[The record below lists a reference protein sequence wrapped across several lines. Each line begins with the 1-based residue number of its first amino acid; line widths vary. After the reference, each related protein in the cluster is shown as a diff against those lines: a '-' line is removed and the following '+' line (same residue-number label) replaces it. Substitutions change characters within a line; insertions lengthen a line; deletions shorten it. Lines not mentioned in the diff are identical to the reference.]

1 MKKYIKSIFT
11 SRKQLMLLPL
21 MLVSGGIVQA
31 QISVPDTIYV
41 SFAANDPVEMTY
53 GQDLGSVVEVSGL
66 TEASF
71 TYTMSLT
78 VGEGQKMDVQLP
90 SINNGVQFKQ
100 DKDAKDF
107 LSFSATPIVNGG
119 QTVGFALDNLSDY
132 FSFDNSSFVFF
143 VSNRVGAG
151 LTRPLDVKKAS
162 LSIAARDTSRFYGDE
177 NPTTPWSVDDFVF
190 TGFVN
195 GDTKDI
201 FVNSQVNVL
210 PDVTYGGAD
219 KTSLPGTYVIGLSGG
234 QAANYT
240 LDLQIWSDL
249 WPDRGLL
256 TVKKSPLRLAVPD
269 SARLY
274 DDANIATVPG
284 SKLVITEGILKN
296 DQTLESLFRGDD
308 LAVSHTAIS
317 AQVNK
322 PKSDVGTYSYELTAA
337 AVNQVAYRLSNY
349 DIEAVAAGKYEVKK
363 DTITITVF
371 DAYQEVPVADKNV
384 KVMQKIYGEP
394 NPDGYFWLKKRAE
407 KPAASAPSYAFSKAA
422 EAVNYISA
430 TAEGDRG
437 FKVAPLA
444 GYFDYEGRKATEKT
458 EVNLKREKPNQKEDS
473 MYVAK
478 VDNADK
484 VSSLNYAFKTVDGT
498 FLINQRPLAI
508 WKVIV
513 DRVYGEADK
522 DTTWTFEPNDAEKK
536 RGLASF
542 DVKYQTTTT
551 PDDIIDF
558 MPKVVVKPVA
568 ADNTLHAGTY
578 NDTLHIKVITE
589 DLTIEPPY
597 KAKDRNYKLN
607 MNTLVPGTMTNDSV
621 RLEVAKA
628 PLIIRLD
635 TIKRA
640 FGSADPEF
648 NKAEIQKEF
657 ISYEGFKLDESA
669 NSLDSTATVTVGNRI
684 KNLAINN
691 RPAGVLPVGTYE
703 LTGITELNKVN
714 PNYEITI
721 VGKAR
726 YQVYPDNSYVMVWT
740 PIQNELIVG
749 DLVRLNAVVKQGSTV
764 IAEGSQI
771 VYESSNPALIQVEK
785 VESIWYLRA
794 KALTGDEGV
803 TITARYNAES
813 GQEEA
818 LKSEVF
824 KVLRLKN
831 EADFNVILGNM
842 VFDYDGTGKE
852 ADVKLTDLKG
862 IQTYTPII
870 TYNGDPELPVNAGI
884 YNISIFVKHNG
895 SDLLVRKEK
904 MQIKPREVTVKPKDA
919 LIAYGETIPESFE
932 YTYSGFIGS
941 DDFKAA
947 SAPVVKVAGTIT
959 GAGNYTLYIEG
970 GDPGANYTIVG
981 GTGTLT
987 VSKAQLTIS
996 AGTVNIVYG
1005 DEIPELKPVYTGF
1018 VGNDNPDVLNFIYTV
1033 KTAVNPVNAGSYD
1046 LIIDCLSAEED
1057 NYAVTLAPGK
1067 LNIAKA
1073 DPGLEWSVESTSI
1086 AVGDSVLLYA
1096 SCKSSATIVYT
1107 LENIVVAGTRNHIEG
1122 VHVIGKNEGITKL
1135 YITVPESTNH
1145 LAYRDSVT
1153 FNVKLGAVGNE
1164 SITLQGVGLYPTLVE
1179 NNATVV
1185 SESPVDAIIVIDAA
1199 GRIQKVINKPEQVID
1214 LSQLRS
1220 GYYLVRI
1227 VLDNG
1232 EAKTVRIIKK

>member
-1 MKKYIKSIFT
+1 MKKYIKSILT

-21 MLVSGGIVQA
+21 MLVSGGIMQA
-31 QISVPDTIYV
+31 QTAVPDTIYV
-41 SFAANDPVEMTY
+41 SFNAADPVTMTY
-53 GQDLGSVVEVSGL
+53 GQDMNTVVSDAGLTGSSFSYLYVKAEDGTTSGL
-66 TEASF
+66 NGTVSFKDGATVASV
-71 TYTMSLT
+71 L
-78 VGEGQKMDVQLP
+78 K
-90 SINNGVQFKQ
+90 
-100 DKDAKDF
+100 
-107 LSFSATPIVNGG
+107 FSATPTVGGG
-119 QTVGFALDNLSDY
+119 QALGFVADNLSDY
-132 FSFDNSSFVFF
+132 FSYTANGENVVFF
-143 VSNRVGAG
+143 TSNRNDATITRT
-151 LTRPLDVKKAS
+151 LTVNKAT
-162 LSIAARDTSRFYGDE
+162 LSIAAKDTSRFYGDE
-177 NPTTPWSVDDFVF
+177 NPATPWSAKDFVF
-190 TGFVN
+190 SGFVN
-195 GDTKDI
+195 DDTEAI
-201 FVNSQVNVL
+201 FTNSQVNVL
-210 PDVTYGGAD
+210 PTVSYSGAD
-219 KTSLPGTYVIGLSGG
+219 KNSVPGTYVIELAGG
-234 QAANYT
+234 QAANYN
-240 LDLQIWSDL
+240 LDLQVWSNS

-256 TVKKSPLRLAVPD
+256 TVNKSPLTLAVPD

-284 SKLVITEGILKN
+284 SKLVITEGVLKN
-296 DQTLESLFRGDD
+296 EQTLEGLFQGDN
-308 LAVSHTAIS
+308 LAVTHTAIS
-317 AQVNK
+317 AAVNK
-322 PKSDVGTYSYELTAA
+322 PKSDVGTYSYELNEASVTQA
-337 AVNQVAYRLSNY
+337 AYRLSNY
-349 DIEAVAAGKYEVKK
+349 DIQAIAAGKYEVKK

-371 DAYQEVPVADKNV
+371 DAYQEVPIDDKNV

-407 KPAASAPSYAFSKAA
+407 KPAAVAPSYAFSKTA

-430 TAEGDRG
+430 AAEGDKG

-444 GYFDYEGRKATEKT
+444 GYFDYEGKKATEKT

-473 MYVAK
+473 LYAAK
-478 VDNADK
+478 VDNIDK
-484 VSSLNYAFKTVDGT
+484 VSSLNYAFKTVDGS

-522 DTTWTFEPNDAEKK
+522 DTTWTFEPNDADKK
-536 RGLASF
+536 RGLAIF
-542 DVKYQTTTT
+542 DAKYQTTTT

-568 ADNTLHAGTY
+568 ADNTLHAGSY
-578 NDTLHIKVITE
+578 NDTLHIKVVTE
-589 DLTIEPPY
+589 DKSIQPPFQ
-597 KAKDRNYKLN
+597 AKDRNYKLI

-621 RLEVAKA
+621 RLEVMKA

-640 FGSADPEF
+640 YGSADPEF
-648 NKAEIQKEF
+648 NKAEVQKEF

-669 NSLDSTATVTVGNRI
+669 NSLDSTATVAVGNRI
-684 KNLAINN
+684 KNLVLNN
-691 RPAGVLPVGTYE
+691 RPAGILPVGTYE
-703 LTGITELNKVN
+703 LTGITDINKEN

-771 VYESSNPALIQVEK
+771 IYESSDPALIQVEK

-794 KALTGDEGV
+794 KALTENDGV

-824 KVLRLKN
+824 KVVRLKN
-831 EADFNVILGNM
+831 EADYNVVLGNM
-842 VFDYDGTGKE
+842 VFDYDGKGKA

-862 IQTYTPII
+862 ITEYTPIV
-870 TYNGDPELPVNAGI
+870 TYNGDYDLPVDAGT

-895 SDLLVRKEK
+895 SELLVRKEK
-904 MQIKPREVTVKPKDA
+904 MQINPREVYVKPKDA
-919 LIAYGETIPESFE
+919 LIAYGEALPSTFE

-947 SAPVVKVAGTIT
+947 SAPSVKVSGDIT
-959 GAGNYTLYIEG
+959 GAGSYTLYVEG

-981 GTGTLT
+981 GTGTLS
-987 VSKAQLTIS
+987 VSKALLKIS

-1005 DEIPELKPVYTGF
+1005 DEIPEFKPVYEGF
-1018 VGNDNPDVLNFIYTV
+1018 VGNDNPDALNFLYTV
-1033 KTAVNPVNAGSYD
+1033 KTNVKPVNAGTYD
-1046 LIIDCLSAEED
+1046 LVIDCLSSDED
-1057 NYAVTLAPGK
+1057 NYAVTLVPGK

-1073 DPGLEWSVESTSI
+1073 AAGLQFSVESTTI
-1086 AVGDSVLLYA
+1086 TVGDSVLLYA
-1096 SCKSSATIVYT
+1096 NCESPAKISFAAEHID
-1107 LENIVVAGTRNHIEG
+1107 VAGLRNHVEG
-1122 VHVIGKNEGITKL
+1122 VHVIGKSEGVTKV
-1135 YITVPESTNH
+1135 YITIPESTNH
-1145 LAYRDSVT
+1145 LSHRDSVT
-1153 FNVKLGAVGNE
+1153 FNVKMGAVGNE
-1164 SITLQGVGLYPTLVE
+1164 SITLQGVGLYPTIVE
-1179 NNATVV
+1179 YNATVV
-1185 SESPVDAIIVIDAA
+1185 SEMPVEAIYVIDAS
-1199 GRIQKVINKPEQVID
+1199 GKLQKLFRNPEQVID

-1227 VLDNG
+1227 VLTNG
-1232 EAKTVRIIKK
+1232 EAKTVKIVKK

>member
-1 MKKYIKSIFT
+1 MKKYIKSILT

-21 MLVSGGIVQA
+21 MLVSGGIIQA
-31 QISVPDTIYV
+31 QTAVPDTVYV
-41 SFAANDPVEMTY
+41 SFAAATPVTMTY
-53 GQDLGSVVEVSGL
+53 GQELNTVITASSIDGS
-66 TEASF
+66 SF
-71 TYTMSLT
+71 SYWHVKST
-78 VGEGQKMDVQLP
+78 GEEETPTGGNILYKPGKAAGDIL
-90 SINNGVQFKQ
+90 K
-100 DKDAKDF
+100 
-107 LSFSATPIVNGG
+107 FSATPTVGGG
-119 QTVGFALDNLSDY
+119 QTLGFVANNLSDY
-132 FSFDNSSFVFF
+132 FQFPSNTNDVVFF
-143 VSNRVGAG
+143 VSNRSGATLSRS
-151 LTRPLDVKKAS
+151 LTVNKAT
-162 LSIAARDTSRFYGDE
+162 LNIAARDTSRFYGDE
-177 NPTTPWSVDDFVF
+177 NPATPWSAKDFVF
-190 TGFVN
+190 SGFVN
-195 GDTKDI
+195 GDTEAI
-201 FVNSQVNVL
+201 FTNSAVNVL
-210 PDVTYGGAD
+210 PDVTYGGAN
-219 KTSLPGTYVIGLSGG
+219 KASLPGFFVIGLSGG

-240 LDLQIWSDL
+240 LNLQIWSDL

-256 TVKKSPLRLAVPD
+256 TVERAPLTLAVPD

-274 DDANIATVPG
+274 DDANLKNISG
-284 SKLVITEGILKN
+284 KELLITEGTLKN
-296 DQTLESLFRGDD
+296 DQTLEGLFANTK
-308 LAVSHTAIS
+308 LQVAHTAVSAALGDPS
-317 AQVNK
+317 
-322 PKSDVGTYSYELTAA
+322 KSDVGTYSYELNAA
-337 AVNQVAYRLSNY
+337 ATNTVSTTLSNY
-349 DIEAVAAGKYEVKK
+349 DIQAIAAGKYEVKK

-371 DAYQEVPVADKNV
+371 PADAEVTIDDKSV

-394 NPDGYFWLKKRAE
+394 NPDGYFYLAKRLE
-407 KPAASAPSYAFSKAA
+407 TGSAPSFAFSKAA

-430 TAEGDRG
+430 FAESDRG

-458 EVNLKREKPNQKEDS
+458 EASLKREKPNQKEDS
-473 MYVAK
+473 VYVAK

-484 VSSLNYAFKTVDGT
+484 VSSLNYAFKTVDGS
-498 FLINQRPLAI
+498 FLINQRQLAI

-522 DTTWTFEPNDAEKK
+522 DTTWTFEPNDAAKQ

-542 DVKYQTTTT
+542 DSKYQTTTT
-551 PDDIIDF
+551 PDDLIDF

-568 ADNTLHAGTY
+568 ADNTLHAGSY
-578 NDTLHIKVITE
+578 NDTLHIKVVTE
-589 DLTIEPPY
+589 DKFIQPPFQ
-597 KAKDRNYKLN
+597 AKDRNYKLN

-648 NKAEIQKEF
+648 NKADVQKEF

-669 NSLDSTATVTVGNRI
+669 NSLDSTATVAVGNRI
-684 KNLAINN
+684 KNLVINN
-691 RPAGVLPVGTYE
+691 RPEGVLPVGTYE
-703 LTGITELNKVN
+703 LTGISAINKEN
-714 PNYEITI
+714 TNYEITI
-721 VGKAR
+721 VGKPR

-794 KALTGDEGV
+794 KALTSDEGV

-813 GQEEA
+813 GQQEA

-842 VFDYDGTGKE
+842 VFDYDGNGKA
-852 ADVKLTDLKG
+852 ADVQLTDLKG
-862 IQTYTPII
+862 ITKYTPII
-870 TYNGDPELPVNAGI
+870 TYNGDYDLPVNAGM

-919 LIAYGETIPESFE
+919 LIAYGEAMPESFE

-947 SAPVVKVAGTIT
+947 SAPSVKVAGSIT

-970 GDPGANYTIVG
+970 GDPGENYTIVG
-981 GTGTLT
+981 ATGTLT
-987 VSKAQLTIS
+987 VSKAMLTIS
-996 AGTVNIVYG
+996 AGTVDIVYG
-1005 DEIPELKPVYTGF
+1005 DEIPELKPTYSGF
-1018 VGNDNPDVLNFIYTV
+1018 VGNDNPDALNFIYTV
-1033 KTAVNPVNAGSYD
+1033 KTLVNPVNAGAYD
-1046 LIIDCLSAEED
+1046 LVIDCLSSDED
-1057 NYAVTLAPGK
+1057 NYAVTLVPGK

-1073 DPGLEWSVESTSI
+1073 DAGLEWSVESTSI
-1086 AVGDSVLLYA
+1086 TVGDSVLLYA
-1096 SCKSSATIVYT
+1096 SCESPATIGYT
-1107 LENIVVAGTRNHIEG
+1107 VENIAVAGTRNHIEG
-1122 VHVIGKNEGITKL
+1122 VHVIGKNEGLTKL

-1145 LAYRDSVT
+1145 LSRRDSVT
-1153 FNVKLGAVGNE
+1153 FNVKLGTVGNE

-1185 SESPVDAIIVIDAA
+1185 SNSPVDAIVVIDAA
-1199 GRIQKVINKPEQVID
+1199 GRIQKVINNPEQVID

>member
-1 MKKYIKSIFT
+1 MKKYIKSILT

-21 MLVSGGIVQA
+21 MLVSGGIIQA
-31 QISVPDTIYV
+31 QTAVPDTVYV
-41 SFAANDPVEMTY
+41 SFAAATPVTMTY
-53 GQDLGSVVEVSGL
+53 GQELNTVITASGIDGS
-66 TEASF
+66 SF
-71 TYTMSLT
+71 SYWHVKST
-78 VGEGQKMDVQLP
+78 GEEETPTGGNILYKPGKAAGDIL
-90 SINNGVQFKQ
+90 K
-100 DKDAKDF
+100 
-107 LSFSATPIVNGG
+107 FSATPTVGGG
-119 QTVGFALDNLSDY
+119 QTLGFVANNLSDY
-132 FSFDNSSFVFF
+132 FQFPSNTNDVVFF
-143 VSNRVGAG
+143 ISNRSGATLSRS
-151 LTRPLDVKKAS
+151 LTVNKAT
-162 LSIAARDTSRFYGDE
+162 LNIAARDTSRFYGDE
-177 NPTTPWSVDDFVF
+177 NPATPWSAKDFVF
-190 TGFVN
+190 SGFVN
-195 GDTKDI
+195 GDTEAI
-201 FVNSQVNVL
+201 FSNSQVNVL
-210 PDVTYGGAD
+210 PDVTYGGAN
-219 KTSLPGTYVIGLSGG
+219 KASLPGSFVIGLSGG

-240 LDLQIWSDL
+240 LNLQVWSDA
-249 WPDRGLL
+249 WPEGRGLL
-256 TVKKSPLRLAVPD
+256 TVKQAPLTLAVPD
-269 SARLY
+269 STRLY
-274 DDANIATVPG
+274 DEANIQTIPG
-284 SKLVITEGILKN
+284 SELLITDGALKN
-296 DQTLESLFRGDD
+296 DQTLAGLLTGD
-308 LAVSHTAIS
+308 LAVTHTAIS
-317 AQVNK
+317 AAVNK
-322 PKSDVGTYSYELTAA
+322 PKSDVGTYSYELTEA
-337 AVNQVAYRLSNY
+337 AVSDVKWRLSNY
-349 DIEAVAAGKYEVKK
+349 DIQVITAGKYEVKK

-371 DAYQEVPVADKNV
+371 DAYSEVSIDGKPV

-394 NPDGYFWLKKRAE
+394 NPDGFFWLKKRAE
-407 KPAASAPSYAFSKAA
+407 KPTAVAPSYAFSKAA

-430 TAEGDRG
+430 TVEGDRG

-458 EVNLKREKPNQKEDS
+458 EASLKREKPNQKEDS
-473 MYVAK
+473 VYVAK

-484 VSSLNYAFKTVDGT
+484 VSSLNYAFKTVDGS
-498 FLINQRPLAI
+498 FLINQRQLAI

-522 DTTWTFEPNDAEKK
+522 DTTWTFEPNDAAKQ

-542 DVKYQTTTT
+542 DSKYQTTTT

-568 ADNTLHAGTY
+568 ADNTLHAGSY
-578 NDTLHIKVITE
+578 NDTLHIKVVTE
-589 DLTIEPPY
+589 DKFIQPPFQ
-597 KAKDRNYKLN
+597 AKDRNYKLN

-648 NKAEIQKEF
+648 NKADVQKEF

-669 NSLDSTATVTVGNRI
+669 NSLDSTATVAVGNRI
-684 KNLAINN
+684 KNLVINN
-691 RPAGVLPVGTYE
+691 RPEGVLPVGTYE
-703 LTGITELNKVN
+703 LTGISAINKEN
-714 PNYEITI
+714 TNYEITI
-721 VGKAR
+721 VGKPR
-726 YQVYPDNSYVMVWT
+726 YQIYPDNSYVMVWT

-764 IAEGSQI
+764 IAEGSRI

-794 KALTGDEGV
+794 KALTSDEGV

-813 GQEEA
+813 GQQEA

-842 VFDYDGTGKE
+842 VFDYDGTGKA
-852 ADVKLTDLKG
+852 ADVQLTDLKG
-862 IQTYTPII
+862 ITKYTPII
-870 TYNGDPELPVNAGI
+870 TYNGDYDLPVNAGM

-919 LIAYGETIPESFE
+919 LIAYGEALPEPFE

-947 SAPVVKVAGTIT
+947 SAPSVKVAGSIT

-970 GDPGANYTIVG
+970 GDPGENYTIVG
-981 GTGTLT
+981 ATGTLT
-987 VSKAQLTIS
+987 VSKAMLTIS
-996 AGTVNIVYG
+996 AGTVDIVYG
-1005 DEIPELKPVYTGF
+1005 DEIPELKPTYSGF
-1018 VGNDNPDVLNFIYTV
+1018 VGSDNPDALNFIYTV
-1033 KTAVNPVNAGSYD
+1033 KTLVNPVNAGAYD
-1046 LIIDCLSAEED
+1046 LVIDCLSSDED
-1057 NYAVTLAPGK
+1057 NYAVTLVPGK

-1073 DPGLEWSVESTSI
+1073 DAGLEWSVESTSI
-1086 AVGDSVLLYA
+1086 TVGDSVLLYA
-1096 SCKSSATIVYT
+1096 SCESPATIGYT
-1107 LENIVVAGTRNHIEG
+1107 VENIAVAGTRNHIEG
-1122 VHVIGKNEGITKL
+1122 VHVIGKNEGLTKL

-1145 LAYRDSVT
+1145 LSRRDSVT
-1153 FNVKLGAVGNE
+1153 FNVKLGTVGNE

-1185 SESPVDAIIVIDAA
+1185 SNSPVEAIVVIDAA
-1199 GRIQKVINKPEQVID
+1199 GRIQKVIKNPEQVID

>member
-1 MKKYIKSIFT
+1 MKKYIKSILT

-21 MLVSGGIVQA
+21 MLVSGGIMQA
-31 QISVPDTIYV
+31 QTAVPDTVYV
-41 SFAANDPVEMTY
+41 SFNNNTPVEMTY
-53 GQDLGSVVEVSGL
+53 GQDLATAAAGIDGASFNYFYVNGDGSEHGSIGTGVEFKGSVAAIDIL
-66 TEASF
+66 
-71 TYTMSLT
+71 
-78 VGEGQKMDVQLP
+78 K
-90 SINNGVQFKQ
+90 
-100 DKDAKDF
+100 
-107 LSFSATPIVNGG
+107 FSATPTVSGG
-119 QTVGFALDNLSDY
+119 ETLGFVTNNLTDY
-132 FSFDNSSFVFF
+132 FQYTTSNVVFF
-143 VSNRVGAG
+143 VSNRAGAFTSLP
-151 LTRPLDVKKAS
+151 LTVNPATLN
-162 LSIAARDTSRFYGDE
+162 IAARDTSRFYGDE
-177 NPTTPWSVDDFVF
+177 NPATPWSAKDFVF
-190 TGFVN
+190 DGFVN
-195 GDTKDI
+195 GETEAI
-201 FVNSQVNVL
+201 FTNSAVNVL
-210 PDVTYGGAD
+210 PDVTYGGAN
-219 KTSLPGTYVIGLSGG
+219 KASLPGSFVIGLSGG

-240 LDLQIWSDL
+240 LNLQIWSDL

-256 TVKKSPLRLAVPD
+256 TVERAPLTLAVPD

-274 DDANIATVPG
+274 DDANLKNISG
-284 SKLVITEGILKN
+284 KELLITEGTLKN
-296 DQTLESLFRGDD
+296 DQTLEVLLGNKP
-308 LAVSHTAIS
+308 LAVVHTATS
-317 AQVNK
+317 GALGDLS
-322 PKSDVGTYSYELTAA
+322 KSDVGTYSYELNANATNT
-337 AVNQVAYRLSNY
+337 VSTTLSNY
-349 DIEAVAAGKYEVKK
+349 DIQAIAAGKYEVKK

-371 DAYQEVPVADKNV
+371 PANAEVTIDDKPV

-394 NPDGYFWLKKRAE
+394 NPDGYFYLAKRLE
-407 KPAASAPSYAFSKAA
+407 TGSAPSYAFSKAA

-458 EVNLKREKPNQKEDS
+458 EASLKREKPNQKEDS
-473 MYVAK
+473 VYVSK

-484 VSSLNYAFKTVDGT
+484 VSSLNYAFKTVDGS
-498 FLINQRPLAI
+498 FLINQRQLAI

-522 DTTWTFEPNDAEKK
+522 DTTWTFEPNDAAKQ

-542 DVKYQTTTT
+542 DSKYQTTTT

-568 ADNTLHAGTY
+568 ADNTLHAGSY
-578 NDTLHIKVITE
+578 NDTLHIKVVTE
-589 DLTIEPPY
+589 DKFIQPPFQ
-597 KAKDRNYKLN
+597 AKDRNYKLN
-607 MNTLVPGTMTNDSV
+607 MNMLVPGTMTNDSV

-648 NKAEIQKEF
+648 NKADVQKEF

-669 NSLDSTATVTVGNRI
+669 NSLDSTATVAVGNRI
-684 KNLAINN
+684 KNLVINN
-691 RPAGVLPVGTYE
+691 RPEGVLPVGTYE
-703 LTGITELNKVN
+703 LTGISAINKEN
-714 PNYEITI
+714 TNYEITI
-721 VGKAR
+721 VGKPR

-794 KALTGDEGV
+794 KALTSDEGV

-813 GQEEA
+813 GQQEA

-842 VFDYDGTGKE
+842 VFDYDGNGKA
-852 ADVKLTDLKG
+852 ADVQLTDLKG
-862 IQTYTPII
+862 ITTYTPII
-870 TYNGDPELPVNAGI
+870 TYNGDYDLPVNAGM

-904 MQIKPREVTVKPKDA
+904 MQIKPREVIVKPKDA
-919 LIAYGETIPESFE
+919 LIAYDEALPEPFE

-947 SAPVVKVAGTIT
+947 SAPSVKVAGTIT
-959 GAGNYTLYIEG
+959 EAGNYTLYIDG
-970 GDPGANYTIVG
+970 GDPGENYTIVG
-981 GTGTLT
+981 ETGTLT
-987 VSKAQLTIS
+987 VSKAMLTIS
-996 AGTVNIVYG
+996 AGTVDIVYG
-1005 DEIPELKPVYTGF
+1005 DEIPELKPTYSGF
-1018 VGNDNPDVLNFIYTV
+1018 VGNDNPDALNFIYTV
-1033 KTAVNPVNAGSYD
+1033 KTLVNPVNAGAYD
-1046 LIIDCLSAEED
+1046 LVIDCLSSDED
-1057 NYAVTLAPGK
+1057 NYAVTLVPGK

-1073 DPGLEWSVESTSI
+1073 DAGLEWSVESTSI
-1086 AVGDSVLLYA
+1086 TVGDSVLLYA
-1096 SCKSSATIVYT
+1096 SCESPATIGYT
-1107 LENIVVAGTRNHIEG
+1107 VENIAVARTRNHIEG
-1122 VHVIGKNEGITKL
+1122 VHVIGKNEGLTKL

-1145 LAYRDSVT
+1145 LSRRDSVT
-1153 FNVKLGAVGNE
+1153 FNVKLGTVGNE

-1185 SESPVDAIIVIDAA
+1185 SNSPVDAIVVIDAA
-1199 GRIQKVINKPEQVID
+1199 GRIQKVINNPEQVID

>member
-1 MKKYIKSIFT
+1 MKKYIKSILT

-21 MLVSGGIVQA
+21 MLVSGGIIQA
-31 QISVPDTIYV
+31 QTAVPDTVYV
-41 SFAANDPVEMTY
+41 SFNNNTPVEMTY
-53 GQDLGSVVEVSGL
+53 GQDLATAAAGIDG
-66 TEASF
+66 ASF
-71 TYTMSLT
+71 NYFYVNGDGSEH
-78 VGEGQKMDVQLP
+78 G
-90 SINNGVQFKQ
+90 SIGTGVEFKGSAAAI
-100 DKDAKDF
+100 DILK
-107 LSFSATPIVNGG
+107 FSATPTVSGG
-119 QTVGFALDNLSDY
+119 ETLGFVANNLTDY
-132 FSFDNSSFVFF
+132 FQYTTSNVVFF
-143 VSNRVGAG
+143 VSNRAGAFTSLP
-151 LTRPLDVKKAS
+151 LTVNPATLN
-162 LSIAARDTSRFYGDE
+162 IAARDTSRFYGDE
-177 NPTTPWSVDDFVF
+177 NPATPWSAKDFVF
-190 TGFVN
+190 DGFVN
-195 GDTKDI
+195 GETEAI
-201 FVNSQVNVL
+201 FTNSAVNVL
-210 PDVTYGGAD
+210 PDVTYGGAN
-219 KTSLPGTYVIGLSGG
+219 KASLPGSFVIGLSGG

-240 LDLQIWSDL
+240 LNLQIWSDL

-256 TVKKSPLRLAVPD
+256 TVERAPLTLAVPD

-274 DDANIATVPG
+274 DDANLKNISG
-284 SKLVITEGILKN
+284 KELLITEGTLKN
-296 DQTLESLFRGDD
+296 DQTLEGLFANTK
-308 LAVSHTAIS
+308 LQVTHTAVSAALGDPS
-317 AQVNK
+317 
-322 PKSDVGTYSYELTAA
+322 KSDVGTYSYELNAA
-337 AVNQVAYRLSNY
+337 ATNTVSTTLSNY
-349 DIEAVAAGKYEVKK
+349 DIQAIAAGKYEVKK

-371 DAYQEVPVADKNV
+371 PADAEVTIDDKPV

-394 NPDGYFWLKKRAE
+394 NPDGYFYLAKRLE
-407 KPAASAPSYAFSKAA
+407 TGSAPSFAFSKAA
-422 EAVNYISA
+422 EAVSYISA
-430 TAEGDRG
+430 FAEGDRG

-458 EVNLKREKPNQKEDS
+458 EASLKREKPNQKEDS
-473 MYVAK
+473 VYVAK

-484 VSSLNYAFKTVDGT
+484 VSSLNYAFKTVDGS
-498 FLINQRPLAI
+498 FLINQRQLAI

-522 DTTWTFEPNDAEKK
+522 DTTWTFEPNDAAKQ

-542 DVKYQTTTT
+542 DSKYQTTTT

-568 ADNTLHAGTY
+568 ADNTLHAGSY
-578 NDTLHIKVITE
+578 NDTLHIKVVTE
-589 DLTIEPPY
+589 DKFIQPPFQ
-597 KAKDRNYKLN
+597 AKDRNYKLN

-648 NKAEIQKEF
+648 NKANVQKEF

-669 NSLDSTATVTVGNRI
+669 NSLDSTATVAVGNRI
-684 KNLAINN
+684 KNLVINN
-691 RPAGVLPVGTYE
+691 RPEGVLPVGTYE
-703 LTGITELNKVN
+703 LTGISAINKEN
-714 PNYEITI
+714 TNYEITI
-721 VGKAR
+721 VGKPR

-749 DLVRLNAVVKQGSTV
+749 DLVRLNAVVKQGTTV

-794 KALTGDEGV
+794 KALTTGEGV

-813 GQEEA
+813 GQQEA

-842 VFDYDGTGKE
+842 VFDYDGNGKA
-852 ADVKLTDLKG
+852 ADVQLTDLQG
-862 IQTYTPII
+862 ITTYTPII
-870 TYNGDPELPVNAGI
+870 TYNGDYDLPVNAGI

-904 MQIKPREVTVKPKDA
+904 MQIKPREVIVKPKDA
-919 LIAYGETIPESFE
+919 LIAYGEALPEPFE

-947 SAPVVKVAGTIT
+947 SAPSVKVAGTIT
-959 GAGNYTLYIEG
+959 EAGNYTLYIDG
-970 GDPGANYTIVG
+970 GDPGENYTIVG
-981 GTGTLT
+981 ETGTLT
-987 VSKAQLTIS
+987 VSKAMLTIS
-996 AGTVNIVYG
+996 AGTVDIVYG
-1005 DEIPELKPVYTGF
+1005 DEIPELKPTYSGF
-1018 VGNDNPDVLNFIYTV
+1018 VGNDNPDALNFIYTV
-1033 KTAVNPVNAGSYD
+1033 KTLVNPVNAGAYD
-1046 LIIDCLSAEED
+1046 LVIDCLSSDED
-1057 NYAVTLAPGK
+1057 NYAVTLVPGK

-1073 DPGLEWSVESTSI
+1073 DAGLEWSVESTSI
-1086 AVGDSVLLYA
+1086 TVGDSVLLYA
-1096 SCKSSATIVYT
+1096 SCESPATIGYT
-1107 LENIVVAGTRNHIEG
+1107 VENIAVAGTRNHIEG
-1122 VHVIGKNEGITKL
+1122 VHVIGKNEGLTKL

-1145 LAYRDSVT
+1145 LSRRDSVT
-1153 FNVKLGAVGNE
+1153 FNVKLGTVGNE

-1185 SESPVDAIIVIDAA
+1185 SNSPVDAIVVIDAA
-1199 GRIQKVINKPEQVID
+1199 GRIQKVINNPEQVID

>member
-1 MKKYIKSIFT
+1 MKKYIKSILT

-21 MLVSGGIVQA
+21 MLVSGGILQA
-31 QISVPDTIYV
+31 QTAAPDTVYV
-41 SFAANDPVEMTY
+41 SFNTNTALTMTY
-53 GQDLGSVVEVSGL
+53 GDDMSSVAAGIDGTSFNYFYVNGDGSEYGSIGTGVS
-66 TEASF
+66 
-71 TYTMSLT
+71 
-78 VGEGQKMDVQLP
+78 
-90 SINNGVQFKQ
+90 FKSPAQ
-100 DKDAKDF
+100 AIDILKY
-107 LSFSATPIVNGG
+107 SATPTVSGG
-119 QTVGFALDNLSDY
+119 ETLGFTANNLTAY
-132 FSFDNSSFVFF
+132 FQYTSPNVVFF
-143 VSNRVGAG
+143 VSNRDGAFTSLP
-151 LTRPLDVKKAS
+151 LTVNPATLN
-162 LSIAARDTSRFYGDE
+162 IAAKDTSRFYGDE
-177 NPTTPWSVDDFVF
+177 NPATPWSAKDFVF
-190 TGFVN
+190 SGFVN
-195 GDTKDI
+195 GETEAI
-201 FVNSQVNVL
+201 FTNSQVNVL
-210 PDVTYGGAD
+210 PEVSYSGAD
-219 KTSLPGTYVIGLSGG
+219 KSSAPGLYIIGLTGG
-234 QAANYT
+234 QAANYA
-240 LDLQIWSDL
+240 LNLQVWSDS
-249 WPDRGLL
+249 WPDGRGLL
-256 TVKKSPLRLAVPD
+256 TVKKAPLTLAVPD

-274 DDANIATVPG
+274 DEANIQTIPG
-284 SKLVITEGILKN
+284 SELLITDGELKN
-296 DQTLESLFRGDD
+296 DQTLAGLLTED
-308 LAVSHTAIS
+308 LAVAHTAIS
-317 AQVNK
+317 AAVNR
-322 PKSDVGTYSYELTAA
+322 PKSDVGTYSYELTDA
-337 AVNQVAYRLSNY
+337 AVGQVEWRLSNY
-349 DIEAVAAGKYEVKK
+349 DIQAIAAGKYEVKK

-371 DAYQEVPVADKNV
+371 DAYSEVTIDDKPV

-430 TAEGDRG
+430 TAEGDKG

-458 EVNLKREKPNQKEDS
+458 EVNLKREKPNQSEDS
-473 MYVAK
+473 LYVAK
-478 VDNADK
+478 VDNIDK

-498 FLINQRPLAI
+498 FRINQRQLAI

-522 DTTWTFEPNDAEKK
+522 DTTWTFEPNDADKK

-542 DVKYQTTTT
+542 DTKYQTTTT
-551 PDDIIDF
+551 PDDFIDS
-558 MPKVVVKPVA
+558 MPKVIVKPVA
-568 ADNTLHAGTY
+568 ADNTLHAGSY

-589 DLTIEPPY
+589 DKTIQPPFL
-597 KAKDRNYKLN
+597 AKDRNYKLN

-640 FGSADPEF
+640 FASADPEF
-648 NKAEIQKEF
+648 NKADVQKEF

-669 NSLDSTATVTVGNRI
+669 NSLDSTATLAVGNRI
-684 KNLAINN
+684 KNLVINN
-691 RPAGVLPVGTYE
+691 RPEGILPVGTYE
-703 LTGITELNKVN
+703 LTGITDINREN

-771 VYESSNPALIQVEK
+771 VYESSNPAMIQVEK

-794 KALTGDEGV
+794 KALTSNDGV

-818 LKSEVF
+818 LKTEVF

-842 VFDYDGTGKE
+842 VLDYDGTGKA
-852 ADVKLTDLKG
+852 ADVQLTDLKG

-904 MQIKPREVTVKPKDA
+904 MQIKPREVTVTPKDA
-919 LIAYGETIPESFE
+919 LISFGETMPESFE

-941 DDFKAA
+941 DDFKAS
-947 SAPVVKVAGTIT
+947 SAPEVKVAGTIT
-959 GAGNYTLYIEG
+959 GAGNYTLYIAG
-970 GDPGANYTIVG
+970 GDPGENYTIVG

-987 VSKAQLTIS
+987 VSQAMLTIS
-996 AGTVNIVYG
+996 AGTINIVYG
-1005 DEIPELKPVYTGF
+1005 DEIPELKPVYSGF
-1018 VGNDNPDVLNFIYTV
+1018 VGNDNPDALNFLYTV
-1033 KTAVNPVNAGSYD
+1033 KTLVNPVNAGTYD
-1046 LIIDCLSAEED
+1046 LVIDCLSKEEE
-1057 NYAVTLAPGK
+1057 NYAVTLVPGK

-1073 DPGLEWSVESTSI
+1073 EAGLDWSVESTSI
-1086 AVGDSVLLYA
+1086 TVGDSVLVYA
-1096 SCKSSATIVYT
+1096 TCESPATIAYT
-1107 LENIVVAGTRNHIEG
+1107 LENIAIAGTRNHIEG

-1135 YITVPESTNH
+1135 FLTIPESTNH
-1145 LAYRDSVT
+1145 KACRDSVT
-1153 FNVKLGAVGNE
+1153 FNVKLGTVGNE

-1199 GRIQKVINKPEQVID
+1199 GRVQKVIKNPEQVID

>member
-21 MLVSGGIVQA
+21 MLVSGSIIQA
-31 QISVPDTIYV
+31 QTAVPDTVYV
-41 SFAANDPVEMTY
+41 SFNTNTALTMTY
-53 GQDLGSVVEVSGL
+53 GDNLSTVAADISG
-66 TEASF
+66 ASF
-71 TYTMSLT
+71 NYFYVNGDGSEY
-78 VGEGQKMDVQLP
+78 G
-90 SINNGVQFKQ
+90 SIGSGVSFKSPTQ
-100 DKDAKDF
+100 AIDILK
-107 LSFSATPIVNGG
+107 FSATP
-119 QTVGFALDNLSDY
+119 TVSGDETLGFVGNNLTEY
-132 FSFDNSSFVFF
+132 FQYTNPNVVFF
-143 VSNRVGAG
+143 VSNRAGAFTSLP
-151 LTRPLDVKKAS
+151 LTVNPATLH
-162 LSIAARDTSRFYGDE
+162 IAARDTSRFYGDE
-177 NPTTPWSVDDFVF
+177 NPATPWSAKDFVF
-190 TGFVN
+190 SGFVN
-195 GDTKDI
+195 GDTEAI
-201 FVNSQVNVL
+201 FANSQVNVL
-210 PDVTYGGAD
+210 PTVSYSGAD
-219 KTSLPGTYVIGLSGG
+219 KNSAPGFYIIGLSGG

-240 LDLQIWSDL
+240 LDLQVWSDT
-249 WPDRGLL
+249 WPNDRGLL
-256 TVKKSPLRLAVPD
+256 TVKKAPLTLAVPD

-274 DDANIATVPG
+274 DEANILTIPG
-284 SKLVITEGILKN
+284 SELLITGGTLKN
-296 DQTLESLFRGDD
+296 DQTLAGLLSDN
-308 LAVSHTAIS
+308 LAVIHTATS
-317 AQVNK
+317 AAVNK
-322 PKSDVGTYSYELTAA
+322 PKSDVGTYSYELTEA
-337 AVNQVAYRLSNY
+337 AVGQLEWRLSNY
-349 DIEAVAAGKYEVKK
+349 DIQAIAAGKYEVKK

-371 DAYQEVPVADKNV
+371 DAYQVVTVDDKPVN
-384 KVMQKIYGEP
+384 VMQKIYGEP

-473 MYVAK
+473 LYVAK

-484 VSSLNYAFKTVDGT
+484 VSSLNYAFETVDGS

-522 DTTWTFEPNDAEKK
+522 DTTWTFEPNDADKK
-536 RGLASF
+536 RGLAIF
-542 DVKYQTTTT
+542 DAKYQTTST

-568 ADNTLHAGTY
+568 ADNTLHAGSY
-578 NDTLHIKVITE
+578 NDTLQIKVVTE
-589 DLTIEPPY
+589 DKSVQPPFV
-597 KAKDRNYKLN
+597 AKDRNYKLLI
-607 MNTLVPGTMTNDSV
+607 NTLIPGTKTNDSV

-640 FGSADPEF
+640 YGSADPEF
-648 NKAEIQKEF
+648 NKAEVQKEF
-657 ISYEGFKLDESA
+657 ISYEGFKLDESS
-669 NSLDSTATVTVGNRI
+669 NNLDSTATVVVGNRI
-684 KNLAINN
+684 KNLVINN
-691 RPAGVLPVGTYE
+691 RPEGILPVGTYE
-703 LTGITELNKVN
+703 LTGITAINEEN

-749 DLVRLNAVVKQGSTV
+749 DLVRLNAVVKQGATV

-771 VYESSNPALIQVEK
+771 TYESSNPALIQVEK

-794 KALTGDEGV
+794 KDLTGDEGV

-824 KVLRLKN
+824 KVVRLRN
-831 EADFNVILGNM
+831 EADYNVVLGNM
-842 VFDYDGTGKE
+842 VFDYDGTPKA
-852 ADVKLTDLKG
+852 ADVQLTDLKG
-862 IQTYTPII
+862 ITTYNPII
-870 TYNGDPELPVNAGI
+870 TYDGDPDLPVEAGI

-904 MQIKPREVTVKPKDA
+904 MQIKPREVYVTPKDA
-919 LIAYGETIPESFE
+919 LISYGEELPATFE

-947 SAPVVKVAGTIT
+947 TAPVVKVSGTIT

-970 GDPGANYTIVG
+970 GDPGSNYTVVG

-987 VSKAQLTIS
+987 VSKAQLTIK
-996 AGTVNIVYG
+996 AGTVDIVYG
-1005 DEIPELKPVYTGF
+1005 DEIPELVPVYEGF
-1018 VGNDNPDVLNFIYTV
+1018 VGNDNPDVLNFLYTV
-1033 KTAVNPVNAGSYD
+1033 KTNVKPANAGTYD
-1046 LIIDCLSAEED
+1046 LIIDCLSSDED
-1057 NYAVTLAPGK
+1057 NYAVTLVPGK
-1067 LNIAKA
+1067 LTIAKA
-1073 DPGLEWSVESTSI
+1073 AAGLQYSVESTTVM
-1086 AVGDSVLLYA
+1086 VGDSVLLYA
-1096 SCKSSATIVYT
+1096 SCESPAKISYATESIQ
-1107 LENIVVAGTRNHIEG
+1107 IAGLREHAEG
-1122 VHVIGKNEGITKL
+1122 VHVIGKSEGISKV
-1135 YITVPESTNH
+1135 YITIPESTNH
-1145 LAYRDSVT
+1145 LAYRDSIT
-1153 FNVKLGAVGNE
+1153 FNVKLGSVGNE
-1164 SITLQGVGLYPTLVE
+1164 SITLQGVGLYPTIVE
-1179 NNATVV
+1179 YNATVV
-1185 SESPVDAIIVIDAA
+1185 SKTPVEAIYVVDAA
-1199 GRIQKVINKPEQVID
+1199 GKLQKLIKNPEQVID

-1227 VLDNG
+1227 VLTNG

>member
-1 MKKYIKSIFT
+1 MKKYIKSILT

-21 MLVSGGIVQA
+21 MLVSGGIMQA
-31 QISVPDTIYV
+31 QTAVPDTVYV
-41 SFAANDPVEMTY
+41 SFAAATPVTMTY
-53 GQDLGSVVEVSGL
+53 GEELNTVITASGIDGSSFSYWHVKSTGEEETPTGGNILYKSGKAAGDIL
-66 TEASF
+66 
-71 TYTMSLT
+71 
-78 VGEGQKMDVQLP
+78 K
-90 SINNGVQFKQ
+90 
-100 DKDAKDF
+100 
-107 LSFSATPIVNGG
+107 FSATPTVGGG
-119 QTVGFALDNLSDY
+119 QTLGFVANNLSDY
-132 FSFDNSSFVFF
+132 FQFPSNTNDVVFF
-143 VSNRVGAG
+143 VSNRSGATLSRS
-151 LTRPLDVKKAS
+151 LTVNKAT
-162 LSIAARDTSRFYGDE
+162 LNIAARDTSRFYGDE
-177 NPTTPWSVDDFVF
+177 NPATPWSAKDFVF
-190 TGFVN
+190 SGFVN
-195 GDTKDI
+195 GDTEAI
-201 FVNSQVNVL
+201 FSNSQVNVL
-210 PDVTYGGAD
+210 PDVTYGGAN
-219 KTSLPGTYVIGLSGG
+219 KASLPGSFVIGLSGG

-240 LDLQIWSDL
+240 LNLLVWSDA
-249 WPDRGLL
+249 WPEGRGLL
-256 TVKKSPLRLAVPD
+256 TVKQAPLTLAVPD

-274 DDANIATVPG
+274 DDANLKNISG
-284 SKLVITEGILKN
+284 KELLITEGTLKN
-296 DQTLESLFRGDD
+296 DQTLEALFGNTK
-308 LAVSHTAIS
+308 LPVAHTAVSA
-317 AQVNK
+317 ALGQ
-322 PKSDVGTYSYELTAA
+322 PKSDVGTYSYELNAA
-337 AVNQVAYRLSNY
+337 ATNTVSTTLSNY
-349 DIEAVAAGKYEVKK
+349 DIQAIAAGKYEVKK

-371 DAYQEVPVADKNV
+371 PADAEVTIDDKPV

-394 NPDGYFWLKKRAE
+394 NPDGYFYLAKRLE
-407 KPAASAPSYAFSKAA
+407 TGSAPSYAFSKAA

-458 EVNLKREKPNQKEDS
+458 EASLKREKPNQKEDS
-473 MYVAK
+473 VYVAK

-484 VSSLNYAFKTVDGT
+484 VSSLNYAFKTVDGS
-498 FLINQRPLAI
+498 FLINQRQLAI

-522 DTTWTFEPNDAEKK
+522 DTTWTFEPNDAAKQ

-542 DVKYQTTTT
+542 DSKYQTTTT

-568 ADNTLHAGTY
+568 ADNTLHAGSY
-578 NDTLHIKVITE
+578 NDTLHIKVVTE
-589 DLTIEPPY
+589 DKFIQPPFQ
-597 KAKDRNYKLN
+597 AKDRNYKLN

-648 NKAEIQKEF
+648 NKADVQKEF

-669 NSLDSTATVTVGNRI
+669 NSLDSTATVAVGNRI
-684 KNLAINN
+684 KNLVINN
-691 RPAGVLPVGTYE
+691 RPEGVLPVGTYE
-703 LTGITELNKVN
+703 LTGISAINKEN
-714 PNYEITI
+714 TNYEITI
-721 VGKAR
+721 VGKPR

-794 KALTGDEGV
+794 KALTSDEGV

-813 GQEEA
+813 GQQEA

-842 VFDYDGTGKE
+842 VFDYDGNGKA
-852 ADVKLTDLKG
+852 ADVQLTDLKG
-862 IQTYTPII
+862 ITTYTPII
-870 TYNGDPELPVNAGI
+870 TYNGDYDLPVNAGI

-904 MQIKPREVTVKPKDA
+904 MQIKPREVIVKPKDA
-919 LIAYGETIPESFE
+919 LIAYGEALSEPFE
-932 YTYSGFIGS
+932 YTYSGFIDS

-947 SAPVVKVAGTIT
+947 SAPSVKVAGTIT
-959 GAGNYTLYIEG
+959 EAGNYTLYIDG
-970 GDPGANYTIVG
+970 GDPGENYTIVG
-981 GTGTLT
+981 ETGTLT
-987 VSKAQLTIS
+987 VSKAMLTIS
-996 AGTVNIVYG
+996 AGTVDIVYG
-1005 DEIPELKPVYTGF
+1005 DEIPELKPTYSGF
-1018 VGNDNPDVLNFIYTV
+1018 VGNDNPDALNFIYTV
-1033 KTAVNPVNAGSYD
+1033 KTLVNPVNAGAYD
-1046 LIIDCLSAEED
+1046 LVIDCLSSDED
-1057 NYAVTLAPGK
+1057 NYAVTLVPGK

-1073 DPGLEWSVESTSI
+1073 DAGLEWSVESTSI
-1086 AVGDSVLLYA
+1086 TVGDSVLLYA
-1096 SCKSSATIVYT
+1096 SCESPATIGYT
-1107 LENIVVAGTRNHIEG
+1107 VENIAVAGTRNHIEG

-1145 LAYRDSVT
+1145 LSRRDSVT
-1153 FNVKLGAVGNE
+1153 FNVKLGTVGNE

-1185 SESPVDAIIVIDAA
+1185 SNSPVDAIVVIDAA
-1199 GRIQKVINKPEQVID
+1199 GRIQKVINNPEQVID

>member
-21 MLVSGGIVQA
+21 MLVSGGIMQA
-31 QISVPDTIYV
+31 QTAVPDTVYV
-41 SFAANDPVEMTY
+41 SFNTNTPLPMTY
-53 GQDLGSVVEVSGL
+53 GDNLSTAAAGIDG
-66 TEASF
+66 ASF
-71 TYTMSLT
+71 NYFYVNGDGSEYGN
-78 VGEGQKMDVQLP
+78 VG
-90 SINNGVQFKQ
+90 SGVSFKSPAQ
-100 DKDAKDF
+100 AIDILK
-107 LSFSATPIVNGG
+107 FSATPTVSGG
-119 QTVGFALDNLSDY
+119 ETLGFVSDNLTEY
-132 FSFDNSSFVFF
+132 FQYNNNPNVVFF
-143 VSNRVGAG
+143 VSNRAGAFTSQP
-151 LTRPLDVKKAS
+151 LTVNPATLN
-162 LSIAARDTSRFYGDE
+162 IAARDTSRFYGDE
-177 NPTTPWSVDDFVF
+177 NPATPWSAKDFVF
-190 TGFVN
+190 SGFVN
-195 GDTKDI
+195 GDTEAI
-201 FVNSQVNVL
+201 FTNSQVNVL

-219 KTSLPGTYVIGLSGG
+219 KNSVPGTFVIGMSGG

-240 LDLQIWSDL
+240 LNLQVWSNA
-249 WPDRGLL
+249 WPDGRGLL
-256 TVKKSPLRLAVPD
+256 TVKQAPLTLAVPD

-274 DDANIATVPG
+274 DDANVKNISG
-284 SKLVITEGILKN
+284 KELLITDGTLKN
-296 DQTLESLFRGDD
+296 DQTLEALFGNIK
-308 LAVSHTAIS
+308 LPVTHTAVSGALGAT
-317 AQVNK
+317 
-322 PKSDVGTYSYELTAA
+322 KSDVGTYSYELNANAA
-337 AVNQVAYRLSNY
+337 NTVATTLSNY
-349 DIEAVAAGKYEVKK
+349 DIQAITAGKYEVKK

-371 DAYQEVPVADKNV
+371 PAEAEVVINEKPV
-384 KVMQKIYGEP
+384 KVMQKVYGEP
-394 NPDGYFWLKKRAE
+394 NPDGYFYLTKRLE
-407 KPAASAPSYAFSKAA
+407 EGSAPSYAFSKAV

-458 EVNLKREKPNQKEDS
+458 EVNLKREKPNQKDDS
-473 MYVAK
+473 LYVAK

-513 DRVYGEADK
+513 DRIYGEADK

-568 ADNTLHAGTY
+568 ADNTLHAGSY

-589 DLTIEPPY
+589 DKTIQPPY
-597 KAKDRNYKLN
+597 VAKDRNYKLI

-648 NKAEIQKEF
+648 NKAEVQKEF

-669 NSLDSTATVTVGNRI
+669 NSLDSTATVAVGNRI
-684 KNLAINN
+684 KNLVINN
-691 RPAGVLPVGTYE
+691 RPEGILPVGTYE

-870 TYNGDPELPVNAGI
+870 TYNGDPELPVAAGI

-904 MQIKPREVTVKPKDA
+904 MQIKPREVIVKPKDA
-919 LIAYGETIPESFE
+919 LVAFGEAIPESFE

-947 SAPVVKVAGTIT
+947 SAPTVKVAGTIT
-959 GAGNYTLYIEG
+959 GAGNYTLYVEG
-970 GDPGANYTIVG
+970 GDPGDNYTLVG

-987 VSKAQLTIS
+987 VSKATLTIS
-996 AGTVNIVYG
+996 AGTVDIVYG

-1018 VGNDNPDVLNFIYTV
+1018 VGNDNPDALNFIYTV
-1033 KTAVNPVNAGSYD
+1033 KTKVNPVNAGSYD
-1046 LIIDCLSAEED
+1046 LIIDCLSSEED
-1057 NYAVTLAPGK
+1057 NYAVTLVPGK

-1073 DPGLEWSVESTSI
+1073 AAGLEWSVESTSI
-1086 AVGDSVLLYA
+1086 TVGDSVLLYA
-1096 SCKSSATIVYT
+1096 SCESPATIAYT
-1107 LENIVVAGTRNHIEG
+1107 VENIAVAGTRNHIEG

-1145 LAYRDSVT
+1145 LSHRDSVT
-1153 FNVKLGAVGNE
+1153 FNVKLSPVGNE

-1179 NNATVV
+1179 YNATVV
-1185 SESPVDAIIVIDAA
+1185 SEMPVDAIYVIDAA
-1199 GRIQKVINKPEQVID
+1199 GKLQKLIKNPEQVID

-1227 VLDNG
+1227 VLTNG

>member
-1 MKKYIKSIFT
+1 MKKYIKSILT

-21 MLVSGGIVQA
+21 MLVSGGIMQA
-31 QISVPDTIYV
+31 QTAVPDTVYV
-41 SFAANDPVEMTY
+41 SFNNNTPVEMTY
-53 GQDLGSVVEVSGL
+53 GQDLATAAAGIDGASFNYFYVNGDGSEHGSIGTGVEFKGSVAAIDIL
-66 TEASF
+66 
-71 TYTMSLT
+71 
-78 VGEGQKMDVQLP
+78 K
-90 SINNGVQFKQ
+90 
-100 DKDAKDF
+100 
-107 LSFSATPIVNGG
+107 FSATPTVSGG
-119 QTVGFALDNLSDY
+119 ETLGFVTNNLTDY
-132 FSFDNSSFVFF
+132 FQYTTSNVVFF
-143 VSNRVGAG
+143 VSNRAGAFTSLP
-151 LTRPLDVKKAS
+151 LTVNPATLN
-162 LSIAARDTSRFYGDE
+162 IAARDTSRFYGDE
-177 NPTTPWSVDDFVF
+177 NPATPWSAKDFVF
-190 TGFVN
+190 DGFVN
-195 GDTKDI
+195 GETEAI
-201 FVNSQVNVL
+201 FTNSAVNVL
-210 PDVTYGGAD
+210 PDVTYGGAN
-219 KTSLPGTYVIGLSGG
+219 KASLPGSFVIGLSGG

-240 LDLQIWSDL
+240 LNLQIWSDL

-256 TVKKSPLRLAVPD
+256 TVERAPLTLAVPD

-274 DDANIATVPG
+274 DDANLKNISG
-284 SKLVITEGILKN
+284 KELLITEGTLKN
-296 DQTLESLFRGDD
+296 DQTLEVLLGNKP
-308 LAVSHTAIS
+308 LAVVHTATS
-317 AQVNK
+317 GALGDLS
-322 PKSDVGTYSYELTAA
+322 KSDVGTYSYELNANATNT
-337 AVNQVAYRLSNY
+337 VSTTLSNY
-349 DIEAVAAGKYEVKK
+349 DIQAIAAGKYEVKK

-371 DAYQEVPVADKNV
+371 PANAEVTIDDKPV

-394 NPDGYFWLKKRAE
+394 NPDGYFYLAKRLE
-407 KPAASAPSYAFSKAA
+407 TGSAPSYAFSKAA

-458 EVNLKREKPNQKEDS
+458 EASLKREKPNQKEDS
-473 MYVAK
+473 VYVSK

-484 VSSLNYAFKTVDGT
+484 VSSLNYAFKTVDGS
-498 FLINQRPLAI
+498 FLINQRQLAI

-522 DTTWTFEPNDAEKK
+522 DTTWTFEPNDAAKQ

-542 DVKYQTTTT
+542 DSKYQTTTT

-568 ADNTLHAGTY
+568 ADNTLHAGSY
-578 NDTLHIKVITE
+578 NDTLHIKVVTE
-589 DLTIEPPY
+589 DKFIQPPFQ
-597 KAKDRNYKLN
+597 AKDRNYKLN
-607 MNTLVPGTMTNDSV
+607 MNMLVPGTMTNDSV

-648 NKAEIQKEF
+648 NKADVQKEF

-669 NSLDSTATVTVGNRI
+669 NSLDSTATVAVGNRI
-684 KNLAINN
+684 KNLVINN
-691 RPAGVLPVGTYE
+691 RPEGVLPVGTYE
-703 LTGITELNKVN
+703 LTGISAINKEN
-714 PNYEITI
+714 TNYEITI
-721 VGKAR
+721 VGKPR

-794 KALTGDEGV
+794 KALTSDEGV

-813 GQEEA
+813 GQQEA

-842 VFDYDGTGKE
+842 VFDYDGNGKA
-852 ADVKLTDLKG
+852 ADVQLTDLKG
-862 IQTYTPII
+862 ITTYTPII
-870 TYNGDPELPVNAGI
+870 TYNGDYDLPVNAGM

-904 MQIKPREVTVKPKDA
+904 MQIKPREVIVKPKDA
-919 LIAYGETIPESFE
+919 LIAYGEALPEPFE

-947 SAPVVKVAGTIT
+947 SAPSVKVAGTIT
-959 GAGNYTLYIEG
+959 EAGNYTLYIDG
-970 GDPGANYTIVG
+970 GDPGENYTIVG
-981 GTGTLT
+981 ETGTLT
-987 VSKAQLTIS
+987 VSKAMLTIS
-996 AGTVNIVYG
+996 AGTVDIVYG
-1005 DEIPELKPVYTGF
+1005 DEIPELKPTYSGF
-1018 VGNDNPDVLNFIYTV
+1018 VGNDNPDALNFIYTV
-1033 KTAVNPVNAGSYD
+1033 KTLVNPVNAGAYD
-1046 LIIDCLSAEED
+1046 LVIDCLSSDED
-1057 NYAVTLAPGK
+1057 NYAVTLVPGK

-1073 DPGLEWSVESTSI
+1073 DAGLEWSVESTSI
-1086 AVGDSVLLYA
+1086 TVGDSVLLYA
-1096 SCKSSATIVYT
+1096 SCESPATIGYT
-1107 LENIVVAGTRNHIEG
+1107 VENIAVARTRNHIEG
-1122 VHVIGKNEGITKL
+1122 VHVIGKNEGLTKL

-1145 LAYRDSVT
+1145 LSRRDSVT
-1153 FNVKLGAVGNE
+1153 FNVKLGTVGNE

-1185 SESPVDAIIVIDAA
+1185 SNSPVDAIVVIDAA
-1199 GRIQKVINKPEQVID
+1199 GRIQKVINNPEQVID